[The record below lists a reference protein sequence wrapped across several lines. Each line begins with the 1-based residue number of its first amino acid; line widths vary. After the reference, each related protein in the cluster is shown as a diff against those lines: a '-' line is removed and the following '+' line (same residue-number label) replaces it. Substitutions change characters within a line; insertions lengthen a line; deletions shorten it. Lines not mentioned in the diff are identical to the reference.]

1 MNESFSLIGKVIG
14 ENNCPFYNRKVLAY
28 DKDPLLNPDDFLG
41 DSAIDEQGF
50 FRIEFDKTK
59 FVDFLEMFEG
69 SPDIILILKDKEDK
83 EILQTREMT
92 TKKEIEYHIKV
103 TKESILDPNAPD
115 IYSGNGRRMINI
127 LKNIGNIIDLEF
139 NINKDI
145 INEIDSSV
153 DENTK
158 EKSQDFINNYD
169 QIKDNF
175 NNVLVISQGL
185 INNYLKE
192 LNLSTIQYDGP
203 QVPRFPHNR
212 KYDQVIVWPR
222 KEEFRWE

>member
-1 MNESFSLIGKVIG
+1 LNESFSLIGKVIG
-14 ENNCPFYNRKVLAY
+14 ENNCPFYNHKVLAY

-41 DSAIDEQGF
+41 DSIIDRKGF
-50 FRIEFDKTK
+50 FRIEFDKTQ

-92 TKKEIEYHIKV
+92 TKKEIEYHLKV

-127 LKNIGNIIDLEF
+127 LNNIGNIIDLEF

-145 INEIDSSV
+145 INERDSSP
-153 DENTK
+153 DENPK
-158 EKSQDFINNYD
+158 EKSQDFINNYV

-175 NNVLVISQGL
+175 NNLLVISQGL

-203 QVPRFPHNR
+203 QVPRFPYKS
-212 KYDQVIVWPR
+212 KYAQVIVWPR
-222 KEEFRWE
+222 KEKFRWE